1 MRVHH
6 LNCGTI
12 RPPGVGTMVCHV
24 LLVESDAGL
33 VLVDT
38 GFGIPDCDD
47 PGRFGHIRRRLIRPK
62 FDHDETAVRQIE
74 RLGFRRS
81 DVRHIVVTHFD
92 ADHIGGLADF
102 PDAQVHV
109 TAAEAHGAMR
119 SREIPNRIRFRP
131 PQWAHGPKIVEHG
144 VDGEAWRGFAAA
156 KELSAIGPGF
166 VLVSLPGHTD
176 GHACVAV
183 DAGHRWVLHGGDSF
197 YHPGTLAGTPPVPTF
212 TALLEKL
219 VASDRAKVRQNHI
232 RLAELYRDGHPDLFM
247 LCSHDPELYEQARAT
262 ATP

>member
-1 MRVHH
+1 M
-6 LNCGTI
+6 
-12 RPPGVGTMVCHV
+12 MVCHV

-38 GFGIPDCDD
+38 GFGTRDCAD
-47 PGRFGHIRRRLIRPK
+47 PGRFGRIRRHLIRPR
-62 FDHDETAVRQIE
+62 FDPDETAIRQIE
-74 RLGFRRS
+74 KLGFHRS

-109 TAAEAHGAMR
+109 TSEEAFAAMR
-119 SREIPNRIRFRP
+119 SRSIQNRIRFRP
-131 PQWAHGPKIVEHG
+131 PQWAHGPHIVEHH

-156 KELSAIGPGF
+156 KELTEIGPGF
-166 VLVSLPGHTD
+166 VLVSLPGHTE

-197 YHPGTLAGTPPVPTF
+197 YHPGTIADALPMPRL

-219 VASDRAKVRQNHI
+219 VAADREKVRQNHD
-232 RLAELYRDGHPDLFM
+232 RLAELYRAGHPDLMM
-247 LCSHDPELYEQARAT
+247 LCSHDTTLFEEAKAT
-262 ATP
+262 ALV